1 MEAAAPQE
9 AAAPVEAVAAL
20 LKASV
25 LLEES
30 MRASGV
36 SFDGFLC
43 PWRQSI
49 T

>member
-9 AAAPVEAVAAL
+9 AAAPVEAAAAL

-30 MRASGV
+30 IRASGV
-36 SFDGFLC
+36 SFDGCSCL
-43 PWRQSI
+43 WKHRI
-49 T
+49 G